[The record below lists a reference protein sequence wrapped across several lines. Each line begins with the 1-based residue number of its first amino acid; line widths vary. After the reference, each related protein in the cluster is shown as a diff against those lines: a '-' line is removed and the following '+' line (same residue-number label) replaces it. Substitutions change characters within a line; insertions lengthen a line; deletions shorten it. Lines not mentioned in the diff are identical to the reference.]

1 MKPPLVIGIGNPTR
15 GDDRA
20 GLEVVRTLERLVP
33 WGHYRSVHQLTPEL
47 AEEIA
52 GAREVIFVDASVEA
66 RVLTIAPV
74 DPSATPSDSHALTP
88 GSLLGL
94 AERIHGTLPARALAV
109 GIPASDFGFSEEL
122 SLITSRW
129 VREAVTRLTAHLAG
143 DCEVAPL
150 LL

>member
-20 GLEVVRTLERLVP
+20 GLEVVRALERRIP

-52 GAREVIFVDASVEA
+52 AAREVIFVDASMEA
-66 RVLTIAPV
+66 RVLTIEPV
-74 DPSATPSDSHALTP
+74 EAASLPDGSHAATPGGLLAL
-88 GSLLGL
+88 
-94 AERIHGTLPARALAV
+94 AAQVYGTLPARALAV
-109 GIPASDFGFSEEL
+109 AIPASDLGFSEEL

-129 VREAVTRLTAHLAG
+129 VREAVSRLTAHLG
-143 DCEVAPL
+143 GECELTPL
-150 LL
+150 LR